1 MLRLRLASLTLCS
14 AAAAAGPALTDPRP
28 LGPSDTPQPTPES
41 MRGISPPRRASAIIG
56 ERPLNA
62 ASGAVVVGRGGPLFM
77 YDDLEN
83 LAVEPQALNGQ
94 AGNAVWNDAG
104 ITGVGRWLGTTVAG
118 RRTFAVD
125 TALSGNTTKKARLMA
140 TTAAAPD
147 LFFFGLR
154 YELLRSNA
162 PVQRMALAPISAN
175 PVQLEHDLYVSSL
188 NTMWSSEPIH
198 VTIGAIVNRILWGGT
213 CVVGCDDVS
222 LPTGP
227 LPYIYSLSINP
238 LFPGGFFDPLEWI
251 DSAPV
256 GEAVGQ
262 PIAMP
267 TGRWVRVRHETTAA
281 GLIRHLFDWND
292 GTGFH
297 LGFQES
303 APTTVRIDSL
313 GANGSYEAANS
324 PAYYDN
330 ITARGEEWLPPE
342 PPQPLACGPTD
353 YADDIEWLYPGPLAG
368 QHPVWQDALSSRAD
382 VELIA
387 GDQVIGQSNW
397 VADDKHREEFTR
409 TLPETTAAFGDTWT
423 LCEEVRFTGSNYST
437 VRAFAPVSFLVN
449 SFVTRLSFGH
459 FDPNRSPAFAQR
471 LFVQHNPAYNPIDD
485 EDTADPY
492 LPGPAGNGAVARI
505 GGAATIGDPNFDYY
519 DTGVIFPIGSSQTWC
534 IEVAEDNAM
543 NITFGGVAI
552 VGAGSGVSID
562 AFARSISELRH
573 ESENQTDGWFDRL
586 YVDDLFLD
594 CVDAV
599 CACNYPVFVL
609 PYLDDLEWAT
619 TGVNIDAQD
628 DDGNPTTPFRW
639 SAVPQM
645 PVVTIAG
652 KSKVLRMENI
662 YRDVPQTPGD
672 FTLTVQAS
680 TLLPQVEPSASR
692 SYAAGGSFKFTD
704 DRTTRAWVIAETGP
718 APGLFSTSAWLLYS
732 AGTGTLWT
740 LTPDPLD
747 PVGGPLTWGDTGRTL
762 ADVGVAM
769 NQWFSLVVHRA
780 LNGTFIYRIN
790 GDALTDSAGAVVR
803 TMPLQSVDG
812 GAHETLGALLF
823 LGGDDLGANPGSI
836 LYADNVRAWG
846 LPCRG
851 DTNDDGSVDFADINA
866 ILSAFNTVVPATS
879 SPNVAPDF
887 DGDGIADDDVVGF
900 ADLNAALGQFNFPCQ

>member
-1 MLRLRLASLTLCS
+1 MLRLRLASLALCS
-14 AAAAAGPALTDPRP
+14 AAAAGGPALTDPRP
-28 LGPSDTPQPTPES
+28 LGPGDTPQPTLDS
-41 MRGISPPRRASAIIG
+41 LRGVSRPHGASAVID
-56 ERPLNA
+56 ERPLNSS
-62 ASGAVVVGRGGPLFM
+62 SGAVVVGRGGPLFM

-83 LAVEPQALNGQ
+83 LALEPQVLHGQ
-94 AGNAVWNDAG
+94 TGNAIWSDAS
-104 ITGVGRWLGTTVAG
+104 ITGSSRWLGTTVAT
-118 RRTFAVD
+118 RRAYAVN
-125 TALSGNTTKKARLMA
+125 TAVGGNTTKKARLMA
-140 TTAAAPD
+140 TTAITPD
-147 LFFFGLR
+147 QFFFGLR
-154 YELLRSNA
+154 YELLRA
-162 PVQRMALAPISAN
+162 TDPLQRMTLFPTPAN
-175 PVQLEHDLYVSSL
+175 PVQLEHDLFVTSL
-188 NTMWSSEPIH
+188 NTMWTSEPIH
-198 VTIGAIVNRILWGGT
+198 VGSGLIVNRILWGGT
-213 CVVGCDDVS
+213 CVNGCPDIG

-227 LPYIYSLSINP
+227 LSYVYVLGINP
-238 LFPGGFFDPLEWI
+238 LFPYFQTLQWI
-251 DSAPV
+251 ESAPAGEQV
-256 GEAVGQ
+256 GDQ
-262 PIAMP
+262 FMMP
-267 TGRWVRVRHETTAA
+267 TGRWVRLRHETTSD
-281 GLIRHLFDWND
+281 GSLRHLFDFND

-297 LGFQES
+297 LGYQDA
-303 APTTVRIDSL
+303 APTSVRVDSL
-313 GANGSYEAANS
+313 GANGSYEVANS

-342 PPQPLACGPTD
+342 PPQPLSCGPTD
-353 YADDIEWLYPGPLAG
+353 YSDDIEWLHIAPLRD
-368 QHPVWQDALSSRAD
+368 QHPLWYDALSSRAD

-397 VADDKHREEFTR
+397 VGDDKHRVEFTR
-409 TLPETTAAFGDTWT
+409 TLPESAAAFGDTWT

-437 VRAFAPVSFLVN
+437 VRAFAPASDPEN
-449 SFVTRLSFGH
+449 SLVTRLSFGH
-459 FDPNRSPAFAQR
+459 FDPHRSPAFAR
-471 LFVQHNPAYNPIDD
+471 RVFVQHNPAYDPIDD

-492 LPGPAGNGAVARI
+492 LPGPNGNGAIARI
-505 GGAATIGDPNFDYY
+505 GGAATIGDPDFDYY
-519 DTGVIFPIGSSQTWC
+519 DTGVTFPLGAAQTWC
-534 IEVAEDNAM
+534 IEVAEDYAM
-543 NITFGGVAI
+543 NVTFDGLPL
-552 VGAGSGVSID
+552 VGDGSGVSID
-562 AFARSISELRH
+562 AFARSISELCH
-573 ESENQTDGWFDRL
+573 ESENQVVGWFDRL

-594 CVDAV
+594 CVDAD
-599 CACNYPVFVL
+599 CGCEHPVFVL
-609 PYLDDLEWAT
+609 PYLDNLEWAVA
-619 TGVNIDAQD
+619 GDNIDAHD

-639 SAVPQM
+639 SAASQM
-645 PVVTIAG
+645 PVVSIAG

-672 FTLTVQAS
+672 FALTVQAS

-704 DRTTRAWVIAETGP
+704 GDTTRAWVIAETGP
-718 APGLFSTSAWLLYS
+718 VPGLFSTSAWLLYS

-740 LTPDPLD
+740 LTPDLLD

-790 GDALTDSAGAVVR
+790 GDALTNSAGAVVR

-851 DTNDDGSVDFADINA
+851 DTNDDGSVDFADVNA

-879 SPNVAPDF
+879 SPNVAPDS

-900 ADLNAALGQFNFPCQ
+900 ADLNAALGQFNLPCQ